1 MGCGDGEKKTR
12 EGIGVG
18 ERGIGAEEKDMRLIW
33 END

>member
-18 ERGIGAEEKDMRLIW
+18 SGAEERDVRLGW